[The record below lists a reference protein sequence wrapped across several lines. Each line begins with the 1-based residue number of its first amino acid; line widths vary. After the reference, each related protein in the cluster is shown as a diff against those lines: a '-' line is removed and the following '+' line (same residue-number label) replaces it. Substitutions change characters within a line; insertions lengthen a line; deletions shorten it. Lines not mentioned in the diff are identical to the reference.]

1 MGTFVIQ
8 YIFDRNLQRYNKL
21 VRYKM
26 LKYGVRVCVYDCL
39 FWKVP
44 DDVMQQSK
52 DLNAFTGM
60 AVLCILSQR
69 DAFEK

>member
-44 DDVMQQSK
+44 DDVMRQSK
-52 DLNAFTGM
+52 DLKQYRINHSGFINLNM
-60 AVLCILSQR
+60 
-69 DAFEK
+69 